1 MSDPDISDPV
11 VPPDAALAGHRGVV
25 SVSPRSARRSG
36 PWSRREFLAAAGA
49 GVLTLGACDAAP
61 PQSAETRLLKGALNG
76 GRQPGSHPALPTTPD
91 EFAEAAR
98 GAVQAGAGAIH
109 AHVRD
114 AAASESVRAEDVGR
128 IVTALRA
135 AVPNTPIGVS
145 THFGIVGDAEQRHAL
160 VTEWSVLPDFA
171 SVNFNEPGAPALAE
185 LLMDKGVGVEAGL
198 FDAEATTTC
207 VESGL
212 APDCLRLMME
222 PRGGDFENAARNV
235 AEMEA
240 VLDNAEVDR
249 PRLLHGFRATA
260 WQLIELAAQLG
271 YDTRAGLEDT
281 FELADGPT
289 ARDNAEIV
297 AAAARLIASVTG

>member
-1 MSDPDISDPV
+1 MS
-11 VPPDAALAGHRGVV
+11 L
-25 SVSPRSARRSG
+25 SPRLARIVG
-36 PWSRREFLAAAGA
+36 PWSRRDFLAATA
-49 GVLTLGACDAAP
+49 GVFALGGCGAARR
-61 PQSAETRLLKGALNG
+61 QSAGTRLLKAALNG
-76 GRQPGSHPALPTTPD
+76 GRQPGTHPALPMTPD

-98 GAVQAGAGAIH
+98 RVVEVGAGAIH
-109 AHVRD
+109 VHVRD
-114 AAASESVRAEDVGR
+114 PAANESVRAEDVGR

-135 AVPNTPIGVS
+135 AVPDTPIGVS

-171 SVNFNEPGAPALAE
+171 SVNFNEPGAASLAE

-198 FDAEATTTC
+198 FDAAATSTC

-222 PRGGDFENAARNV
+222 PRGGDFQDAVRNV
-235 AEMEA
+235 AEMEY
-240 VLDNAEVDR
+240 VLDAAEVDR

-260 WQLIELAAQLG
+260 WQLIELAAELG

-281 FELADGPT
+281 FELADGTT

-297 AAAARLIASVTG
+297 AAAARLIATVTG

>member
-1 MSDPDISDPV
+1 M
-11 VPPDAALAGHRGVV
+11 
-25 SVSPRSARRSG
+25 SVSPWSVPRPSG
-36 PWSRREFLAAAGA
+36 WSRRDFLAAAGS
-49 GVLTLGACDAAP
+49 GVFALGGCGGARR
-61 PQSAETRLLKGALNG
+61 QSAGTRLLKAALNG
-76 GRQPGSHPALPTTPD
+76 ARQPGSHPALPTTPD
-91 EFAEAAR
+91 AFAEAAR

-109 AHVRD
+109 VHIRD
-114 AAASESVRAEDVGR
+114 PGASESVRAEDVGR
-128 IVTALRA
+128 IVTAVRS
-135 AVPNTPIGVS
+135 AVPDTPIGVS

-171 SVNFNEPGAPALAE
+171 SVNFNEPGAASLAE

-198 FDAEATTTC
+198 FDAAATSTC

-222 PRGGDFENAARNV
+222 PRGGDFEDAARNV
-235 AEMEA
+235 AEMEF
-240 VLDNAEVDR
+240 VLDAAEVDR

-281 FELADGPT
+281 FELADGTT

-297 AAAARLIASVTG
+297 AAAARLIATVTG